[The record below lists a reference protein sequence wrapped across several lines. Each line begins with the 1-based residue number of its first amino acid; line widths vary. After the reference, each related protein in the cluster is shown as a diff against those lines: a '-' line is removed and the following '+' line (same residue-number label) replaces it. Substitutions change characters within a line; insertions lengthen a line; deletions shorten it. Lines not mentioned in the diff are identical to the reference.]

1 MPIFNYSIAIAMM
14 CQIENTLTTYD
25 PHALIIVYSID
36 DLESFHTAS
45 DSLAYLNSQNC
56 SDKRAK
62 ILVANKID
70 LQRSRVVSALGTV
83 QCQCFLQVG
92 IQSREVSL
100 FVPPIFQYIILTLI
114 L

>member
-1 MPIFNYSIAIAMM
+1 M

-36 DLESFHTAS
+36 DLESFHTAC
-45 DSLAYLNSQNC
+45 DSLAYLTSQNC

-70 LQRSRVVSALGTV
+70 LQRSRVVSALGIL
-83 QCQCFLQVG
+83 QCFLAPTEAQGVKM
-92 IQSREVSL
+92 SVRACVH
-100 FVPPIFQYIILTLI
+100 VILCSQAL
-114 L
+114 

>member
-1 MPIFNYSIAIAMM
+1 MM

-25 PHALIIVYSID
+25 PHALIIVYSVD
-36 DLESFHTAS
+36 DLESFHTAC

-83 QCQCFLQVG
+83 HCFLQVG
-92 IQSREVSL
+92 IKSREVSF
-100 FVPPIFQYIILTLI
+100 FVPSSSNI
-114 L
+114 